1 MITDTETLTESH
13 KSDKP
18 YIFPYD
24 IVNHWSILSF
34 EEDSI
39 EVNNHR
45 RTLMKEFVLDAIDYN
60 YFLLQDGD
68 KEDKILANKDSI
80 LNKFTNKQQRK
91 LGAELMK
98 AFLGKKSLVDED
110 NSLIFEELL
119 YTLLMNQ
126 IEIDTDNMKTSYKDN
141 NDFAKECY
149 DKYKEFILSYEYSED
164 LVEED
169 ITPDYIFDFFYG
181 DEHIF
186 FDSDWEMFRPND
198 EVINNL
204 KKKLNV
210 LKISECDKV
219 LYGE

>member
-13 KSDKP
+13 KSNKP

-39 EVNNHR
+39 EVNNRR

-60 YFLLQDGD
+60 YFLLSNGG
-68 KEDKILANKDSI
+68 EGIEILANKDSI
-80 LNKFTNKQQRK
+80 LNKFTCKQQSK
-91 LGAELMK
+91 LCAELMK

-119 YTLLMNQ
+119 YTILLNQ
-126 IEIDTDNMKTSYKDN
+126 IEFDTDNIKTTHQDN
-141 NDFAKECY
+141 NDFVKECY

-169 ITPDYIFDFFYG
+169 ITPDYIFDFFYRG
-181 DEHIF
+181 EHIF
-186 FDSDWEMFRPND
+186 FDNDWEIFRPND